1 MHSKQ
6 VPIAM
11 SLATILGMLVV
22 MIGVFIYLEQPLY
35 AMVSAVALAAS
46 GITLGRYLPR
56 EWGVGPEG
64 LVAEIKAQG
73 VRIIR
78 AIGEAENASY
88 DPDGVGQA
96 IRGLQKQMAN
106 IQQHIVTDRIV
117 PSELRSQP
125 RAASSLQS
133 KSPQPFQGPH
143 IAPRVSAVPSA
154 TDSRQSEQPQT

>member
-1 MHSKQ
+1 
-6 VPIAM
+6 M

-35 AMVSAVALAAS
+35 AMISAVALAAS

-73 VRIIR
+73 VKIIR

-96 IRGLQKQMAN
+96 IRGLQKQMAT
-106 IQQHIVTDRIV
+106 IQQYIVTDRV
-117 PSELRSQP
+117 ETSEPVHLPQP
-125 RAASSLQS
+125 RAESSLQS
-133 KSPQPFQGPH
+133 RSLQPFQGPH
-143 IAPRVSAVPSA
+143 IAPRVSADSLA